1 MLDILLVVALSALIC
16 GVLYMLVAP
25 SMARENVNDRIQTA
39 TTSRNKKVATRNAAD
54 ITNSRKKAVAETL
67 KELDHRKN
75 KVEKKSLR
83 ARLQQAGY
91 DAEPFHYWVFSAV
104 CAVACAF
111 AVYVSLP
118 AAIASM
124 AVPLAIVAGFAGG
137 LGLPNWLLNYAIKK
151 RQKKFLHSLANA
163 LDVVVRGIKTGL
175 PVNECLGIVARESPE
190 PLASEFKEVVD
201 QQRIG
206 VTMGEALDRLV
217 IRMPLPEVKF
227 LAIVIS
233 IQQAAGGNLSEA
245 LGNLSQVLRDRN
257 SLKLKVKALSAEALA
272 SAAVLGCLPP
282 GVIIMIYLSTPNYL
296 KPLWETTTGNF
307 MIGIGIVLMGIGIF
321 VMNKM
326 INFKY

>member
-1 MLDILLVVALSALIC
+1 MLDILLVIALSALIC
-16 GVLYMLVAP
+16 GCLFVLVSP
-25 SMARENVNDRIQTA
+25 SLAREDVNDRIQSA
-39 TTSRNKKVATRNAAD
+39 TTSRTKKVAARSAAD
-54 ITNSRKKAVAETL
+54 VTNSRKKAVAETL
-67 KELDHRKN
+67 KELDNRKK

-83 ARLQQAGY
+83 ARLQQAGLEAQPY
-91 DAEPFHYWVFSAV
+91 HYWCFSV
-104 CAVACAF
+104 GCAIACAF

-118 AAIASM
+118 AAIATM
-124 AVPLAIVAGFAGG
+124 AIPLSLVAGFADG
-137 LGLPNWLLNYAIKK
+137 LGLPNWFLNYMIKS
-151 RQKKFLHSLANA
+151 RQKKFLGSLANA

-175 PVNECLGIVARESPE
+175 PVNECLGIIARESPE
-190 PLASEFKEVVD
+190 PLASEFREVVD
-201 QQRIG
+201 QQRVG
-206 VTMGEALDRLV
+206 VTLGEALDRLV

-245 LGNLSQVLRDRN
+245 LGNLSQVLRDRQ

-282 GVIIMIYLSTPNYL
+282 GVILMIYLSTPNYL

-307 MIGIGIVLMGIGIF
+307 LIGIGMVLMAIGIF